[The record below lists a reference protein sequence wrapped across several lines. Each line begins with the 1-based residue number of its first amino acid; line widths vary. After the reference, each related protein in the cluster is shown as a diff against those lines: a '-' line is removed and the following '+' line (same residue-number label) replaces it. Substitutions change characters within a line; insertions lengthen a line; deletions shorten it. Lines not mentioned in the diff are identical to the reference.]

1 MCASLMQPENASS
14 AELKAAIARKM
25 KKFNGL
31 LKMPLETRKL
41 VEAGM
46 DELDRRH
53 T

>member
-1 MCASLMQPENASS
+1 MCASLMQPEKAES
-14 AELKAAIARKM
+14 AELKEAIARKM
-25 KKFNGL
+25 KKFRGL
-31 LKMPLETRKL
+31 LNMPLDTRKL